1 MPVEKVNFVRI
12 ARVDR
17 RPQEGNEMSGEQPRE
32 PVLME
37 PVYECWND
45 EEAAIVISV
54 LGAYGIEARANSEIP
69 HSVLPITADGLG
81 RVEVLVD
88 AKRLQEAKKVLAD
101 RETAGRLA
109 DGEEVA
115 GDES

>member
-1 MPVEKVNFVRI
+1 MK
-12 ARVDR
+12 
-17 RPQEGNEMSGEQPRE
+17 
-32 PVLME
+32 

-45 EEAAIVISV
+45 QEAAIVISV

-88 AKRLQEAKKVLAD
+88 ATRLQEAKKVLAE
-101 RETAGRLA
+101 RETAGRLGA
-109 DGEEVA
+109 GEEREDGE
-115 GDES
+115 S

>member
-1 MPVEKVNFVRI
+1 MPVEKGNFVRI
-12 ARVDR
+12 VRVGR
-17 RPQEGNEMSGEQPRE
+17 GPREGNEMSGEQPRE
-32 PVLME
+32 PVVME

-45 EEAAIVISV
+45 QEAAIVISV
-54 LGAYGIEARANSEIP
+54 LGAYGIEATANSEIP

-81 RVEVLVD
+81 RVQVLVD
-88 AKRLQEAKKVLAD
+88 AKRLQEAKNVLAE

-115 GDES
+115 DDKS